1 MPGTRDASKYRERA
15 EKWREEAEAL
25 RLARNGTRAWCS
37 PRGTRTLPR
46 LSRKR
51 TLVALA
57 DREAIDAPQ
66 ALPSGPCCGSSS
78 GNACRVADLADARGD
93 LNAIFEPSP
102 PSSGDGAAS
111 RMLTDCCSDYP
122 PYVKVGIAFRASLLA
137 PGIAT
142 FVSSLFISR

>member
-37 PRGTRTLPR
+37 PRGTRTSPR

-57 DREAIDAPQ
+57 REAIDA
-66 ALPSGPCCGSSS
+66 
-78 GNACRVADLADARGD
+78 RDVAPKHIQPGLK
-93 LNAIFEPSP
+93 IPPPSP
-102 PSSGDGAAS
+102 VS
-111 RMLTDCCSDYP
+111 RLLT
-122 PYVKVGIAFRASLLA
+122 VRASTPNLKRCRSRFLPRPYHPDHVVDHLREMLA
-137 PGIAT
+137 A
-142 FVSSLFISR
+142 